1 MKNIVVIGGGTGS
14 FVLLTGLK
22 KLPDVNLTAIVPC
35 TDSGGSTGRL
45 KDEFGFLPI
54 GDARQCLV
62 ALATDEKESL
72 MLRELFNYRFE
83 KGEEGLKGHSLGNL
97 LLTALTDI
105 LGSELEAI
113 AYTQKLM
120 NIQGHVYPVSKEKPQ
135 LIAKYENGSTVEGE
149 HNIDEPGYPHDGR
162 LKISKLYTT
171 PKVQTYKEVTD
182 AIMEAD
188 VIMLGPGDLYTS
200 TIANL
205 VVGGIKEKIK
215 ASKAKIIYTVNLM
228 TKFGQTFGLTAKEHV
243 SEITK
248 YAGREPDYILLNSAP
263 LPRHILKRYIAGSDA
278 PVADDLGN
286 ECNKNKRT
294 QVIRTDLLANEEVK
308 TPKGDVIRRSLI
320 RHNGDEIAKEVAH
333 ILNN

>member
-1 MKNIVVIGGGTGS
+1 MKHIVVIGGGTGS

-22 KLPDVNLTAIVPC
+22 KLPSVALTAIVPC

-54 GDARQCLV
+54 GDVRQCLV
-62 ALATDEKESL
+62 ALAADEKESF

-83 KGEEGLKGHSLGNL
+83 KGENGLKGHSLGNL
-97 LLTALTDI
+97 FLTALTDI

-135 LIAKYENGSTVEGE
+135 LIAEYENGSTVEGE

-162 LKISKLYTT
+162 LRISKLYTS
-171 PKVQTYKEVTD
+171 PKVQTYKEVTE
-182 AIMEAD
+182 AIQEAD

-205 VVGGIKEKIK
+205 VVGGIKESIGG
-215 ASKAKIIYTVNLM
+215 SKAKIVYTVNLM
-228 TKFGQTFGLTAKEHV
+228 TKFGQTFGMSAKDHID
-243 SEITK
+243 EITK

-263 LPRHILKRYIAGSDA
+263 LPKRILKRYVAGNDA
-278 PVADDLGN
+278 PVVDDLRAGSHS
-286 ECNKNKRT
+286 KRMIKI
-294 QVIRTDLLANEEVK
+294 IRTDLLANEEVK

-333 ILNN
+333 ILKG